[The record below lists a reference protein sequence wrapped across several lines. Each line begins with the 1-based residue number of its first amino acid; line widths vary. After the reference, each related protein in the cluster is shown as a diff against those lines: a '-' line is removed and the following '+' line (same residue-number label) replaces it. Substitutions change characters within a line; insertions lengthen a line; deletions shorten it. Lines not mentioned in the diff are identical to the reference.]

1 MEKLK
6 TEDLTPP
13 GSLGSELEQGGVGER
28 QVVERAARSEGP
40 AIVFA
45 RNFFKNPKMLG
56 SVIPSSR
63 FLVDALLRDVKWD
76 EATVIVEFGPGVGTI
91 SGEILKRM
99 RSDATLVV
107 FEINDEFVDVLSRR
121 FADPRLRIVH
131 RSAAEVGD
139 VLHESGLP
147 PADYVISG
155 IPFSIMSEE
164 DRLAVLRNTYA
175 ALREAGS
182 LLVYQFSTRVRSDL
196 EAIFGRVHQVFEP
209 RNILPARV
217 FHCVK

>member
-1 MEKLK
+1 
-6 TEDLTPP
+6 
-13 GSLGSELEQGGVGER
+13 VGWEN
-28 QVVERAARSEGP
+28 VNVFERAARSEGP

-63 FLVDALLRDVKWD
+63 FLVEQLLRDIDWD
-76 EATVIVEFGPGVGTI
+76 DALVIIEFGPGVGTI

-99 RSDATLVV
+99 RDDATLVV

-121 FADPRLRIVH
+121 FDDPRLRIVH
-131 RSAAEVGD
+131 RSASEVSD
-139 VLHESGLP
+139 VLHEFGLP
-147 PADYVISG
+147 PADCVISG
-155 IPFSIMSEE
+155 IPFSIMSED

-175 ALREAGS
+175 ALRDGGS

-196 EAIFGRVHQVFEP
+196 ETIFGRVHQQFEP

>member
-1 MEKLK
+1 
-6 TEDLTPP
+6 
-13 GSLGSELEQGGVGER
+13 VGWEN
-28 QVVERAARSEGP
+28 VNVFERAARSEGP

-63 FLVDALLRDVKWD
+63 FLVEQLLRDIDWD
-76 EATVIVEFGPGVGTI
+76 EALVIIEFGPGVGTI

-99 RSDATLVV
+99 RDDATLVV

-121 FADPRLRIVH
+121 FDDPRLRIVH
-131 RSAAEVGD
+131 RSASEVSD
-139 VLHESGLP
+139 VLREFGLP
-147 PADYVISG
+147 PADCVISG
-155 IPFSIMSEE
+155 IPFSIMSED

-175 ALREAGS
+175 ALRDGGS

-196 EAIFGRVHQVFEP
+196 ETIFGRVHQQFEP

>member
-1 MEKLK
+1 MF
-6 TEDLTPP
+6 
-13 GSLGSELEQGGVGER
+13 
-28 QVVERAARSEGP
+28 ERAARSEGP

-63 FLVDALLRDVKWD
+63 FLVEQLLRDIRWD
-76 EATVIVEFGPGVGTI
+76 EARVIVEFGPGVGTI

-99 RSDATLVV
+99 RSDATLIV

-121 FADPRLRIVH
+121 FEDSRLRIVH
-131 RSAAEVGD
+131 RSAADITD
-139 VLHESGLP
+139 VLLEFGLP
-147 PADYVISG
+147 GADYVISG

-164 DRLAVLRNTYA
+164 DRLGVLRNTYA
-175 ALREAGS
+175 ALRDGGS
-182 LLVYQFSTRVRSDL
+182 LLVYQFSIRVRSDL
-196 EAIFGRVHQVFEP
+196 EAIFGRVHQLFEP

>member
-1 MEKLK
+1 MGWENVNLF
-6 TEDLTPP
+6 
-13 GSLGSELEQGGVGER
+13 
-28 QVVERAARSEGP
+28 ERAARSEGP

-63 FLVDALLRDVKWD
+63 FLVEQLLRDIRWD
-76 EATVIVEFGPGVGTI
+76 EARVIVEFGPGVGTI

-99 RSDATLVV
+99 RSDATLIV

-121 FADPRLRIVH
+121 FEDSRLRIVH
-131 RSAAEVGD
+131 RSAADITD
-139 VLHESGLP
+139 VLLEFGLP
-147 PADYVISG
+147 GADYVISG
-155 IPFSIMSEE
+155 IPFSIMSKE
-164 DRLAVLRNTYA
+164 DRLGVLRNTYA
-175 ALREAGS
+175 ALRDGGS
-182 LLVYQFSTRVRSDL
+182 LLVYQFSIRVRSDL
-196 EAIFGRVHQVFEP
+196 EAIFGRVHQLFEP

>member
-1 MEKLK
+1 
-6 TEDLTPP
+6 
-13 GSLGSELEQGGVGER
+13 
-28 QVVERAARSEGP
+28 
-40 AIVFA
+40 
-45 RNFFKNPKMLG
+45 MLG

-63 FLVDALLRDVKWD
+63 YLVEHLLRDIRWD
-76 EATVIVEFGPGVGTI
+76 QARVIVEYGPGVGTI

-99 RSDATLVV
+99 RSDAALIV
-107 FEINDEFVDVLSRR
+107 FEVNDEFVGMLQRR
-121 FADPRLRIVH
+121 FDDPRLRIVH

-139 VLHESGLP
+139 VLRELALP
-147 PADYVISG
+147 AADYVISG

-175 ALREAGS
+175 ALRSGGS

-196 EAIFGRVHQVFEP
+196 EKIFGRVHQLFEP

>member
-1 MEKLK
+1 MF
-6 TEDLTPP
+6 
-13 GSLGSELEQGGVGER
+13 
-28 QVVERAARSEGP
+28 ERAARSEGP

-63 FLVDALLRDVKWD
+63 YLVEALLRDIKWD
-76 EATVIVEFGPGVGTI
+76 EARVVVEFGPGVGTI

-99 RSDATLVV
+99 RSDATLIV

-121 FADPRLRIVH
+121 FDDPRLRIVH
-131 RSAAEVGD
+131 RSAADISD
-139 VLHESGLP
+139 VLHEFGLP

-155 IPFSIMSEE
+155 IPFSIMSED

-175 ALREAGS
+175 ALRDGGS